1 MPLEV
6 LYRSAP
12 MAGMNS
18 TRDFHRETTID
29 LMKEFTICE
38 SFSTTDSPYG
48 IMLESPRSYGAMI
61 GDFLT
66 QNGLLKNGSII
77 CEIGGGYG
85 SLMSGLLSEYDGFIS
100 RVYMIDLSGKLLKR
114 QLRNLYPWLS
124 RITPIQADIHEIID
138 ALNGIDLIIMNEV
151 LGDLNTMTNIDPAE
165 IPDEAL
171 HFIQAYK
178 LEIPEKDFFNL
189 NIGALK
195 LVEAV
200 CRKNTPAFLSEHS
213 SDPIIPEDMDYLK
226 RALALDAYPREIKLY
241 KHSEFTIRFSHLI
254 KIAEAHGKTV
264 RSGALLD
271 LISLSRTPRLRS
283 IFSSRAC
290 STESQEII
298 YELLDHI
305 REYRWLTIS

>member
-1 MPLEV
+1 
-6 LYRSAP
+6 
-12 MAGMNS
+12 MNS
-18 TRDFHRETTID
+18 TRDFHKDTPID

-38 SFSTTDSPYG
+38 SFAGAHSPYG

-61 GDFLT
+61 GDFLIR
-66 QNGLLKNGSII
+66 NGLLKEGSTL

-85 SLMSGLLSEYDGFIS
+85 SLMSGLLSEYDRFIR
-100 RVYMIDLSGKLLKR
+100 RVYMIDLSEKLLKR
-114 QLRNLYPWLS
+114 QRRHLSPWLS
-124 RITPIQADIHEIID
+124 RITSIQADIHEMID
-138 ALNGIDLIIMNEV
+138 AVHGIDLIIMNEV
-151 LGDLNTMTNIDPAE
+151 LGDLNTMTDIDPLN

-171 HFIQAYK
+171 HFIQDYA
-178 LEIPEKDFFNL
+178 LEIPEKDHFNL

-195 LVEAV
+195 LVEAI

-213 SDPIIPEDMDYLK
+213 SDPVIPEDMDYLK
-226 RALALDAYPREIKLY
+226 RELALDSYPREIRLY
-241 KHSEFTIRFSHLI
+241 KHSEFTIRFSHLV
-254 KIAEAHGKTV
+254 KIARSHGKTV
-264 RSGALLD
+264 RTGALLD
-271 LISLSRTPRLRS
+271 LIPLNKTPRLKM